1 MIGNL
6 GLLAC
11 LLLSSREVRCWQSKS
26 KPIDR
31 LNQKSID
38 NNDDERGNA
47 DKEEGGDER
56 EGKGREWK
64 GREERGGRD
73 GGGILDSGCRL
84 AVVVV
89 YAHISMFLYLLLAT
103 TSLACLIALLGRP
116 G

>member
-1 MIGNL
+1 MMIMTNNDDGKSWPACFFLL
-6 GLLAC
+6 GKCVAG
-11 LLLSSREVRCWQSKS
+11 QFKS
-26 KPIDR
+26 KLIGR

-47 DKEEGGDER
+47 DKEEAVM
-56 EGKGREWK
+56 KWK

>member
-26 KPIDR
+26 KLIDR

-56 EGKGREWK
+56 EGKGREGN
-64 GREERGGRD
+64 GREGRK
-73 GGGILDSGCRL
+73 GEAGMVAEFWILVVGWPWWLYMHIL
-84 AVVVV
+84 ACSCIC
-89 YAHISMFLYLLLAT
+89 YWRPLRLLA
-103 TSLACLIALLGRP
+103 
-116 G
+116 

>member
-56 EGKGREWK
+56 EGKGMEGK
-64 GREERGGRD
+64 GGK
-73 GGGILDSGCRL
+73 
-84 AVVVV
+84 
-89 YAHISMFLYLLLAT
+89 
-103 TSLACLIALLGRP
+103 GRP
-116 G
+116 GWWRNSGFWLSAGRGGCICTY